1 MRRFSP
7 AELEKYFEAVDERL
21 DIEATA
27 LVIGGAAAALAY
39 GVGQVTRDV
48 DLFHAPSAPLA
59 AALLRARRD
68 TGLAIHAGAAPR
80 AELSRGFEARL
91 RPVLWW
97 LRRLRLRVPDPVDLA
112 LSKFRRAAE
121 SDLQV
126 VEAIAAAQPLEFDVL
141 LARYLF
147 EDDAAPLRS
156 EVADLGFLA
165 GIGRLHP
172 DRLGEAERAL
182 LRRRQK
188 T

>member
-1 MRRFSP
+1 MKRFSP
-7 AELEKYFEAVDERL
+7 VELEKYFGAVDERL
-21 DIEATA
+21 DAEATA

-39 GVGQVTRDV
+39 GVGTVTRDV
-48 DLFHAPSAPLA
+48 DLFHAPGAPLA
-59 AALLRARRD
+59 AALAHARRA
-68 TGLAIHAGAAPR
+68 TGLDIHAGAAPR
-80 AELSRGFEARL
+80 AELPRGFEARL

-147 EDDAAPLRS
+147 EEDAPGARRAT
-156 EVADLGFLA
+156 ADLGFLA
-165 GIGRLHP
+165 GVGRLHP
-172 DRLGEAERAL
+172 DRLAEAERAL
-182 LRRRQK
+182 ARRRHK